1 MKFLLATVGSF
12 AICTV
17 LWLVLQRPGDCE
29 CKEGYG
35 GPTCQECAFGY
46 YGYPYCKPC
55 PCNSAGTLSSQQCSG
70 NCVCKV
76 TMSADSSLYTH
87 TLCKYVDFISIELPF
102 SESFLNFN
110 IRLYIDNW
118 FSPITQIFIQ
128 DLQIPIIELQFLN
141 ILYLIFQENVEGV
154 KCDRCKR
161 GFFNLHKDNPVGCM
175 PCFCFGV
182 SSVCQSSNLGLIKV
196 CIHWTLKSLSSL
208 NTYTEVHSQWNTVH
222 KVFGGHWMYMV
233 KLFF

>member
-1 MKFLLATVGSF
+1 MKFLLASVDSF
-12 AICTV
+12 TICTV
-17 LWLVLQRPGDCE
+17 LCLVLQRPGDCE

-110 IRLYIDNW
+110 IRLYIDYW

-128 DLQIPIIELQFLN
+128 DLQIPIIELPRYSFWTSYTWFFRRMLRAS
-141 ILYLIFQENVEGV
+141 NVT
-154 KCDRCKR
+154 
-161 GFFNLHKDNPVGCM
+161 
-175 PCFCFGV
+175 GV
-182 SSVCQSSNLGLIKV
+182 SGASLTFTRTILWAACRVSVSECPLSVSPLILVSSRFVYIEYWSHCSV
-196 CIHWTLKSLSSL
+196 WTLTQKF
-208 NTYTEVHSQWNTVH
+208 TVSEIQCI
-222 KVFGGHWMYMV
+222 KFFGGIDCTW
-233 KLFF
+233 